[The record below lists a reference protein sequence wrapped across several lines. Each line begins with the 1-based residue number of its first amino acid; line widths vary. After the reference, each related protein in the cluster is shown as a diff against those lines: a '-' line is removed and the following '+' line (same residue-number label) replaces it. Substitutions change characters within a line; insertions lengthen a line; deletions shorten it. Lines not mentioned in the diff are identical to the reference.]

1 MKRSRISIF
10 LGKKIVGAL
19 ITIFLVMSILFVLLH
34 SVPGGDI
41 ATRLNPF
48 GSARE
53 KALVRQQW
61 GLYKP
66 LYEQYAIY
74 MKRVFTADYTVFRDQ
89 EVDAMDIL
97 LMFLPYTLLL
107 FGTAT
112 IVSYLVG
119 TYLGMRLLSKKGRW
133 KTFISGT
140 SIILYAVP
148 AFVLAVYARTWLVFK
163 YHIFPSVDIQIAP
176 AWSML
181 VNLESPTLDQLG
193 NMDVVLSG
201 MILPLI
207 VLVMVGLARPLFL
220 MKDQMSVIVD
230 EPFVVAAR
238 AKGLTEDRIFSRHV
252 ARCALLPLLS
262 DASVNLALIFSGGI
276 LVEYIFNW
284 PGIGQ
289 IFFKSLKVMHYPTI
303 TAAIFLLTVM
313 LLISMFIM
321 DMLYAYLDPRVS
333 L

>member
-1 MKRSRISIF
+1 MRRSRIPIF
-10 LGKKIVGAL
+10 LTKKIVGAV
-19 ITIFLVMSILFVLLH
+19 ITIFLVMSILFFLLH

-61 GLYKP
+61 GLYRP
-66 LYEQYAIY
+66 LYEQYIIY

-112 IVSYLVG
+112 IISYVIG

-133 KTFISGT
+133 ETFISGT

-148 AFVLAVYARTWLVFK
+148 AFVLAVYTRTWFIFK
-163 YHIFPSVDIQIAP
+163 YHIFPSVDIRIAP
-176 AWSML
+176 DWSLL
-181 VNLESPTLDQLG
+181 VSLDSPTLDQLG
-193 NMDVVLSG
+193 NMQVVLSG

-220 MKDQMSVIVD
+220 MKDQMSVIED
-230 EPFVVAAR
+230 EPFVTAAR
-238 AKGLTEDRIFSRHV
+238 AKGLSENKVFSKHV

-262 DASVNLALIFSGGI
+262 DASINLALIFSGGI
-276 LVEYIFNW
+276 LIEYIFNW

-289 IFFKSLKVMHYPTI
+289 IFFKALKVMHYPTI
-303 TAAIFLLTVM
+303 SAAIFLLTVM

>member
-1 MKRSRISIF
+1 MKKYRIPIF
-10 LGKKIVGAL
+10 LGKKIAGAL
-19 ITIFLVMSILFVLLH
+19 ITIFLVMSILFLLLH

-41 ATRLNPF
+41 ATRMDPF

-53 KALVRQQW
+53 KALIRQQW
-61 GLYKP
+61 GLYQP
-66 LYEQYAIY
+66 LYEQYVIY
-74 MKRVFTADYTVFRDQ
+74 MKKVFTVDYAVFRDQ
-89 EVDAMDIL
+89 ETDAMDIL

-107 FGTAT
+107 FGSAT
-112 IVSYLVG
+112 ILSYVIG

-133 KTFISGT
+133 ETFVSGT

-148 AFVLAVYARTWLVFK
+148 AFVLAVYTRTWFVFK
-163 YHIFPSVDIQIAP
+163 YHIFPPVDIMLAP
-176 AWSML
+176 PATLIVYLDNPS
-181 VNLESPTLDQLG
+181 LEQLG
-193 NMDVVLSG
+193 DMNVVIIG

-220 MKDQMSVIVD
+220 MKDQMSVIAD
-230 EPFVVAAR
+230 EPFVVTAR

-262 DASVNLALIFSGGI
+262 DASINLALIFSGGI
-276 LVEYIFNW
+276 LIEYIFNW

-289 IFFKSLKVMHYPTI
+289 IFFKALKAMHYPTI
-303 TAAIFLLTVM
+303 SASIFLLTVM